1 MLPDRMREELTKTV
15 SEYFGT
21 EDSRL
26 TKAALQLQDSGWSW
40 DQMRPLLVNVFNA
53 GYNVGWDDSGDES

>member
-1 MLPDRMREELTKTV
+1 MLSDRTREELTRQV

-26 TKAALQLQDSGWSW
+26 TKAALQLQDSGWVW

-53 GYNVGWDDSGDES
+53 GYNVGWDDSESES